1 MAKEG
6 LRRYNQA
13 KDIPPLD
20 HDLPK
25 NPEPSELMK
34 KMLGKNLKK
43 FLKLPK
49 STRKMYIYMFMRS
62 KRPETKDKRIQEII
76 KICEE
81 RNL

>member
-1 MAKEG
+1 
-6 LRRYNQA
+6 
-13 KDIPPLD
+13 
-20 HDLPK
+20 
-25 NPEPSELMK
+25 MK